1 MWPNP
6 QETTDLVTFIREIF
20 DGNLHLATFWCFYCQ
35 LSTYITPFFSVS
47 IVDFEQVNVSCVIV
61 VSQPHNMVG
70 FEPALDLSF
79 YSTFN
84 AVKVLRD
91 LSLQQ
96 VVKRFHTNFKN
107 FERMKFC

>member
-1 MWPNP
+1 
-6 QETTDLVTFIREIF
+6 
-20 DGNLHLATFWCFYCQ
+20 
-35 LSTYITPFFSVS
+35 
-47 IVDFEQVNVSCVIV
+47 
-61 VSQPHNMVG
+61 MVG

-96 VVKRFHTNFKN
+96 LVKRFHTNFKN
-107 FERMKFC
+107 FERMRFY